1 MTKLLIRLFIK
12 NKDDVQN
19 QIVRNSYGMLGTIV
33 GIIANVLLSG
43 FKFFAG
49 IITSS
54 IAITADALNNL
65 TDAISSVVALVG
77 FKMSSMPSDED
88 HPFGHGRAEYVSG
101 FIVSMVIILVG
112 FELGK
117 NSVIQIFNPTHV
129 DISPIAL
136 FIMLVSIVA
145 KLWMCIFNKYI
156 GKKINSLT
164 LKATAIDSL
173 SDVVAT
179 STVVAGMLITFFTDV
194 NVDAYSGL
202 VVSVFILYA
211 GFNIAKETL
220 NELLGQAPSA
230 EFVDDIENRVLAHKD
245 VVGIHDLIVHN
256 YGANHCVV
264 SLHAEVPC
272 DIDLIEIHD
281 TIDLIERELK
291 NECRCDAV
299 IHIDPIVT
307 DDKVTNAV
315 RGKINALVSL
325 VDSNIGMHD
334 FRMVE
339 GKTHTNL
346 IFDIVVPHKFRLTD
360 TQLIES
366 IRTAVKAIDHT
377 YEVVITVDKAFITK

>member
-1 MTKLLIRLFIK
+1 MTKLLIKLFIK

-19 QIVRNSYGMLGTIV
+19 PIVRNSYGMLGTIV
-33 GIIANVLLSG
+33 GIIANILLSG

-49 IITSS
+49 FLTSS
-54 IAITADALNNL
+54 LAITADALNNL
-65 TDAISSVVALVG
+65 TDAISSVVALIG
-77 FKMSSMPSDED
+77 FKMSSIPSDDD

-117 NSVIQIFNPTHV
+117 NSVMQIISPT
-129 DISPIAL
+129 DISLSPIAL
-136 FIMLVSIVA
+136 IIMLVSIVT
-145 KLWMCIFNKYI
+145 KLWMCLFNRNISKR
-156 GKKINSLT
+156 INSLT

-173 SDVVAT
+173 SDVIAT
-179 STVVAGMLITFFTDV
+179 STVVVGMLITFFTSV

-202 VVSVFILYA
+202 VVSLFILYA

-220 NELLGQAPSA
+220 DELLGQAPSA
-230 EFVDDIENRVLAHKD
+230 EFVEEIETRVLAHKD
-245 VVGIHDLIVHN
+245 VVGVHDLIVHN
-256 YGANHCVV
+256 YGVNRCVV

-272 DIDLIEIHD
+272 DIDLIGIHD

-291 NECRCDAV
+291 NECSCEAV

-315 RGKINALVSL
+315 NDKIEALVKL
-325 VDSNIGMHD
+325 VDENISMHD

-360 TQLIES
+360 AQLIAS
-366 IRTAVKAIDHT
+366 IKTAVKAIDHT